1 MTPHEFDVAP
11 VLTVGQISRSAGI
24 KDNRRTLRLLCG
36 AGVKIL
42 KIGRWH
48 VVERLALRDALPSF
62 YEALASRVS
71 SVDG

>member
-1 MTPHEFDVAP
+1 MTPHEFDAAL
-11 VLTVGQISRSAGI
+11 VLTVGQLSRLAGI
-24 KDNRRTLRLLCG
+24 ADNRRTLRLLRG
-36 AGVKIL
+36 AGVKVF

-48 VVERLALRDALPSF
+48 VVERLAVRNALPSF